1 LDNVLAVAAAAEA
14 GPPEAKMTLLVIGL
28 AISIPIV
35 IFGST
40 VVLKMMEK
48 FPVIITLGAALLG
61 WIAGEMLVTDPA
73 IVAWVKTEA
82 QWLASYKVA
91 AAVGAGLVLLIG
103 KVMIR
108 GHANKEETVQ

>member
-1 LDNVLAVAAAAEA
+1 
-14 GPPEAKMTLLVIGL
+14 
-28 AISIPIV
+28 
-35 IFGST
+35 
-40 VVLKMMEK
+40 
-48 FPVIITLGAALLG
+48 
-61 WIAGEMLVTDPA
+61 MLVTDPA

-82 QWLASYKVA
+82 QWLASCYKVA